1 MRALQSSLHAF
12 LSETQTQAA
21 SLEQSSAAETTPDF
35 TALISGPATYGMAL
49 LLLSASIAILLEL
62 RMERDEF

>member
-21 SLEQSSAAETTPDF
+21 SLEQSSATVTTPDF
-35 TALISGPATYGMAL
+35 TARISGPATYGMAL

-62 RMERDEF
+62 RMERDDF